1 MFAFVLQYNKNEH
14 VILVIKVEIKGRA
27 INNFIKYISER
38 EVLHHNIIMSNDC
51 IFVPISSGLQAIVAL
66 SCPLFDHNLPIHI
79 VKDAIGFI
87 ILWPW
92 KLT

>member
-1 MFAFVLQYNKNEH
+1 LQYNKNEH
-14 VILVIKVEIKGRA
+14 VILVIKVKIKGCA
-27 INNFIKYISER
+27 INNFIKYIGGR
-38 EVLHHNIIMSNDC
+38 GILHHNTIMSNDC
-51 IFVPISSGLQAIVAL
+51 IFVTIFSRLQAIVAL
-66 SCPLFDHNLPIHI
+66 PYPLFDHDLPIHI